1 MQGFQEQQLFTGAAQ
16 SQGFKP
22 DQTPDT
28 VSGLRAGF
36 ETRNRSFQ
44 NLITAKRQQ
53 HQADL
58 NRAIQNTELLGQIVP
73 AAKQLGEKMAK
84 AYLDSEAI
92 KAQDD
97 AIKMGE
103 MANFGITPQEQQDFQ
118 ALSERASQEIG
129 AANDAAYSAYM
140 QGAPT
145 EAINY
150 LKSLPRYRQ
159 LYASQYWTKTKMQ
172 EYPEYHS
179 NFLLRDTQYTD
190 PRNGTKFTA
199 RQVGGDPVRAGIV
212 DAHAKRSFLGERVG
226 ISQGYNPNK
235 VIMRPLYLGMAKQSA
250 TYAGQVREVANVQQS
265 QNIKAS
271 ANQAFVVNQKFADLI
286 NANRGLRVFE
296 GNKYRT
302 LNNSEAITQ
311 AFDDVVNLYK
321 VGAITRIEAESI
333 LKQEVDQAKGKQYG
347 TFYGERSAK
356 FIDELNAVDS
366 KRRTARNA
374 QQNLVK
380 DQLDAQLSN
389 YIQNEWDGDASK
401 LKAAQAQLITIA
413 NNNGIYDYKGTLADT
428 HLGIRQEKQSQEFWQ
443 STLAAAEAD
452 GTLSVDMLMKPKVP
466 ANLRRQYME
475 SATAQDAI
483 RAELPDEAAVKADLN
498 TALKTALGD
507 NSVEANYL
515 GLRSATHTALRRYRK
530 RVQELYPAL
539 GAAEAH
545 KTAFNEVQGLILNK
559 QEEFTVADWKDRGA
573 GDQTYSYWPK
583 FGSPSGLTQGA
594 SYDASKYIQ
603 HFRKDNTIIDRAP
616 MVPVTTLESVAAQI
630 RSGGHVDIPG
640 IYYQLGGNVTE
651 NLNRNLK
658 AVGLTEQMQPRPSDV
673 IQQNTND
680 PGLRRLTQKARSVF
694 DQQRIHAANSG
705 GLLDTK
711 FMSPAAIAQTTQT
724 TNLRRS
730 PSGALTYNTN
740 ETYYKN
746 VGSDMQKLG
755 FTVKEHPD
763 FGGVDADVHSKT
775 SYHYY
780 NEAFDVTHQTG
791 DYNTSIEKTRMLKEA
806 IRSLNPPLFVEVFGP
821 GDSTSKDAKQRAMA
835 GAHSTHLHLGGLLR
849 PVTPEDIKA
858 IKAYMGGNQ

>member
-1 MQGFQEQQLFTGAAQ
+1 MQPFQEQPLFTGAEQ
-16 SQGFKP
+16 SQGFAP

-36 ETRNRSFQ
+36 EQTNRNID
-44 NLITAKRQQ
+44 NLIAFNRQKNE
-53 HQADL
+53 AEL
-58 NRAIQNTELLGQIVP
+58 NRKIQNAEIVGQIVP
-73 AAKQLGEKMAK
+73 AVKKYGEKLAK

-103 MANFGITPQEQQDFQ
+103 MSNFGITPQEQQDFDNLSGQ
-118 ALSERASQEIG
+118 ASKEIG

-159 LYASQYWTKTKMQ
+159 LYASQYWTKAKMQ
-172 EYPEYHS
+172 EYPEYHR
-179 NFLLRDTQYTD
+179 NFILRPTLYSD
-190 PRNGTKFTA
+190 PRDGSQFTA
-199 RQVGGDPVRAGIV
+199 QQVGGDTVRAGIV
-212 DAHAKRSFLGERVG
+212 DAHVKRSFLGERVG
-226 ISQGYNPNK
+226 ISQTYNPNK
-235 VIMRPLYLGMAKQSA
+235 VIMRPLYLTMAKQSA
-250 TYAGQVREVANVQQS
+250 TFAGQVREVGNVQQS
-265 QNIKAS
+265 QAIKAS
-271 ANQAFVVNQKFADLI
+271 ANQAFVVNQNFSNLI
-286 NANRGLRVFE
+286 DSNRALRVYE
-296 GNKYRT
+296 NGKYRT
-302 LNNSEAITQ
+302 LNNTEAIDQ
-311 AFDDVVNLYK
+311 AYDDVVALYK
-321 VGAITRIEAESI
+321 AGAITRVEAESI
-333 LKQEVDQAKGKQYG
+333 LKQPVKQAKGKQYG
-347 TFYGERSAK
+347 TFYLERSGK
-356 FIDELNAVDS
+356 FIDDLNAVDS
-366 KRRTARNA
+366 A
-374 QQNLVK
+374 QRKVRSTQQGLVK
-380 DQLDAQLSN
+380 DQLDAQLSD
-389 YIQNEWDGDASK
+389 YIQNEWDGDPSK
-401 LKAAQAQLITIA
+401 LKAAQAQLITVA
-413 NNNGIYDYKGTLADT
+413 NNNGIYDYKASLADT
-428 HLGIRQEKQSQEFWQ
+428 HLSIRQDRESQEFWAG
-443 STLAAAEAD
+443 TLAAAEAD
-452 GTLSVDMLMKPKVP
+452 GTLSVETLMQPKVP
-466 ANLRRQYME
+466 ANLRKQYLP
-475 SATAQDAI
+475 SARAQDAI

-515 GLRSATHTALRRYRK
+515 GLRSATHAALRRYRK
-530 RVQELYPAL
+530 RTQELYDAV

-545 KTAFNEVQGLILNK
+545 RIAFGEVQGLILNK
-559 QEEFTVADWKDRGA
+559 QEEFSVSDWKDRGP

-821 GDSTSKDAKQRAMA
+821 GDSTSKDAKQRSMA